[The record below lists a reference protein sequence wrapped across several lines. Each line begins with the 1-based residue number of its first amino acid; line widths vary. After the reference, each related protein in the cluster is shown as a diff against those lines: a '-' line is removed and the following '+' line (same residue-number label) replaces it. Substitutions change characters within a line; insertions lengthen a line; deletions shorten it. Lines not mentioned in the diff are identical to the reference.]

1 MNNSK
6 IGSLPYG
13 ATITQEELESRV
25 LALHNSAPPIPTP
38 QQDRRIRH
46 GELNAMIDHKLGVDF
61 PLARRKVLWDVQQR
75 LDRKRLLH
83 VLKGFVTNPLS
94 PSQALD
100 KPQIRGFAQVLNE
113 KELQAFFEYSPSQLS
128 RFSK

>member
-6 IGSLPYG
+6 IGALPYG
-13 ATITQEELESRV
+13 PTITQEQLEDRV
-25 LALHNSAPPIPTP
+25 LALHNNAPPIPTP
-38 QQDRRIRH
+38 QQDRHIRH
-46 GELNAMIDHKLGVDF
+46 GELNAMIDHKLGVEF
-61 PLARRKVLWDVQQR
+61 PRDRRERLWDVQQR

-94 PSQALD
+94 PSEALD

-113 KELQAFFEYSPSQLS
+113 NELQAFFEYSPSQLN
-128 RFSK
+128 RMIK

>member
-6 IGSLPYG
+6 IGALPYG
-13 ATITQEELESRV
+13 PTITQQQLEDRV
-25 LALHNSAPPIPTP
+25 LALHNNAPPIPTP

-61 PLARRKVLWDVQQR
+61 PFDRRERLWDVQQR

-94 PSQALD
+94 PSEALD
-100 KPQIRGFAQVLNE
+100 KPQIRGFAQVLDEN
-113 KELQAFFEYSPSQLS
+113 ELQAFFEYSPSQLN
-128 RFSK
+128 RFTK